1 MRLEEYRKM
10 ITQIVVVYGIILSI
24 LVGAFSYVSY
34 ENIILKERLAD
45 VQETVRMLEEE
56 LQEAYK
62 ID

>member
-24 LVGAFSYVSY
+24 LVGAFSYVCY

-45 VQETVRMLEEE
+45 MQATVRMLDEE